1 MKLLRAR
8 VSNFRRLENVLID
21 FDEQETVFVGP
32 NNSGKTSA
40 AEVLRLFL
48 KTGDFSFHDFS
59 VSIVPEFDKFGRG
72 EIEEKDLPSISL
84 DLWFSL
90 DPDTEFGRAGELL
103 PDAEQDYDK
112 VGVRIRYISSD
123 GTKLKED
130 FQARLTPPEG
140 EGPKK
145 SLSYYLAMPGALR
158 QHFGLAYYA
167 LDATTGE
174 EIERPLTTEDG
185 KRILRSLIRVEFVDA
200 QRKIDDHESP
210 GSNRLSKVF
219 TRFYKRNLA
228 QAQTAEDANDIIDKH
243 NEDLTLHYS
252 TVFEDLLGVIQG
264 LGVPSVNDRILR
276 VTSAL
281 IPEKVLE
288 SNANLTYFDEH
299 RQHEL
304 PESYNGLG
312 IKNLIYLAVQICEFH
327 LNWMSTEESRPLS
340 LVIFIEEPEAHL
352 HAQAQQTFITNAW
365 KIIHEAS
372 VRVGEENMTPQ
383 IVVTTHSSHILDTV
397 EFGKVR
403 YFRRSHCDGED
414 PAITTTL
421 NASVAMSLRAFDPA
435 KKPPPEGK
443 AEIEADEK
451 TPPPMTKEQVEATL
465 TFLKRYLK
473 LTHCDLFFSDA
484 VILVEGTV
492 EKLLLPEM
500 IQRVAPGLKHRYL
513 TVLEV
518 GGAYAHLFA
527 SLLEFIAVPYLVI
540 TDIDSV
546 SPEDNRT
553 ACRADAKGA
562 VSSNAALKFFLGKSR
577 IKDLCDL
584 MPVAQRFSN
593 RRCYVAYQRPSPVNG
608 YSTGA
613 KMHGRTLEETFTYEN
628 IELFRTNK
636 LSVGV
641 NLTSDPEY
649 EADYEAIY
657 AAIRASKFK
666 KTEFA
671 LSVISSDAD
680 WVTPQYIADGLK
692 WLEVELRATIATD
705 AKEPVA

>member
-1 MKLLRAR
+1 MKLTHAR
-8 VSNFRRLENVLID
+8 VSGFRRLENVLID
-21 FDEQETVFVGP
+21 FDEHETVFVGP

-40 AEVLRLFL
+40 AEVFRLFL
-48 KTGDFSFHDFS
+48 KTGDFSVHDFS
-59 VSIVPEFDKFGRG
+59 VSKVTEFDKFGRG
-72 EIEEKDLPSISL
+72 EIDEKDLPSITL

-103 PDAEQDYDK
+103 PNAEQDFDE
-112 VGVRIRYISSD
+112 VGIRIRYMVID
-123 GTKLKED
+123 GTKLREV
-130 FQARLTPPEG
+130 FLSRLTQAEG
-140 EGPKK
+140 EQPRKP
-145 SLSYYLAMPGALR
+145 LSYYLSMPGTLK
-158 QHFGLAYYA
+158 QHYSLAYYA
-167 LDATTGE
+167 LDTTTGIE
-174 EIERPLTTEDG
+174 LERPLKTEDG
-185 KRILRSLIRVEFVDA
+185 KKILRSLIRVEFVDA

-210 GSNRLSKVF
+210 GSTRLSKVF
-219 TRFYKRNLA
+219 TRFYRRNLA
-228 QAQTAEDANDIIDKH
+228 QAQTAEDANNIIDKH
-243 NEDLTLHYS
+243 NEDLTGHYS
-252 TVFEDLLGVIQG
+252 TVFADLLGVIQG
-264 LGVPSVNDRILR
+264 LGVPSVNDRRLR

-281 IPEKVLE
+281 VPEKVLE

-372 VRVGEENMTPQ
+372 MRVGEEGMTPQ

-403 YFRRSHCDGED
+403 YFRRCHCDGED
-414 PAITTTL
+414 PATTTTL
-421 NASVAMSLRAFDPA
+421 NASVAMNLRAFDPA
-435 KKPPPEGK
+435 KQPSPKEE
-443 AEIEADEK
+443 AETEAGEETSEAIADE
-451 TPPPMTKEQVEATL
+451 QVKATL

-473 LTHCDLFFSDA
+473 LTHCDVFFSDA

-500 IQRVAPGLKHRYL
+500 IERIAPGLKHRYL

-546 SPEDNRT
+546 SPADKRS
-553 ACRADAKGA
+553 ACRADTRGA
-562 VSSNAALKFFLGKSR
+562 VSSNAALSFFLGKST

-584 MPVAQRFSN
+584 KPEAQVFSN
-593 RRCYVAYQRPSPVNG
+593 RRCYLAYQRPSPVNG
-608 YSTGA
+608 YADDST
-613 KMHGRTLEETFTYEN
+613 MHGRTFEETFTYEN
-628 IELFRTNK
+628 IELFRDEN

-641 NLTSDPEY
+641 DLTGDPEHETDYQSVY
-649 EADYEAIY
+649 E
-657 AAIRASKFK
+657 AIRASKFK

-671 LSVISSDAD
+671 LSVISSDAN
-680 WVTPQYIADGLK
+680 WLTPKYITDGLK
-692 WLEVELRATIATD
+692 WLEAELRATIATD
-705 AKEPVA
+705 GEEPVA

>member
-1 MKLLRAR
+1 MKL
-8 VSNFRRLENVLID
+8 VSAGVRGFRRLENVLIE
-21 FDEQETVFVGP
+21 FDEQDTVFVGP

-48 KTGDFSFHDFS
+48 KTGEFSFHDFS
-59 VSIVPEFDKFGRG
+59 VSKVPDFDKFWRG
-72 EIEEKDLPSISL
+72 EIEEKDLPRITL

-103 PDAEQDYDK
+103 PDAEQDYDR
-112 VGVRIRYISSD
+112 VGVRIRFMASD

-130 FQARLTPPEG
+130 FQARLTPPDGAE
-140 EGPKK
+140 PKRP
-145 SLSYYLAMPGALR
+145 LSYYLAMPSMLK

-200 QRKIDDHESP
+200 QRKIDDQGSP
-210 GSNRLSKVF
+210 SSTQLSKVF
-219 TRFYKRNLA
+219 TKFYKRNLA
-228 QAQTAEDANDIIDKH
+228 QATTAEAANDIIDKH
-243 NEDLTLHYS
+243 NEDLTTHYS
-252 TVFEDLLGVIQG
+252 SVFADLLGVIQG
-264 LGVPSVNDRILR
+264 LGVPSVNDRRLR
-276 VTSAL
+276 VISAL
-281 IPEKVLE
+281 VPEKVLE

-327 LNWMSTEESRPLS
+327 LNWMSTEESRPLA

-372 VRVGEENMTPQ
+372 ARVGEENLTPQ

-403 YFRRSHCDGED
+403 YFRRCHCDGED
-414 PAITTTL
+414 PAPTTTL
-421 NASVAMSLRAFDPA
+421 NASVATNLRAFDPA
-435 KKPPPEGK
+435 KQPPPEGNS
-443 AEIEADEK
+443 ETEADEG
-451 TPPPMTKEQVEATL
+451 TPSPMTEEQVTATL
-465 TFLKRYLK
+465 DFLKRYLK

-492 EKLLLPEM
+492 EKLLLPDM
-500 IQRVAPGLKHRYL
+500 IERVAPGLKHRYL

-546 SPEDNRT
+546 LPEGNRT
-553 ACRADAKGA
+553 ACRADTEGA
-562 VSSNAALKFFLGKSR
+562 VSSNAALKFFLGKST
-577 IKDLCDL
+577 IKDLCEL
-584 MPVAQRFSN
+584 ESGAQRFSS
-593 RRCYVAYQRPSPVNG
+593 RRCYIAYQRPSSVNG
-608 YSTGA
+608 YAEDTI
-613 KMHGRTLEETFTYEN
+613 MHGRTLEETFAYEN
-628 IELFRTNK
+628 IALFRSCT
-636 LSVGV
+636 LSVGAD
-641 NLTSDPEY
+641 LSGDPKH
-649 EADYEAIY
+649 EADYQAIY

-680 WVTPQYIADGLK
+680 WVTPRYIVDGLK
-692 WLEVELRATIATD
+692 WLEGELRATIAID
-705 AKEPVA
+705 AEEPVA

>member
-1 MKLLRAR
+1 MKLVRAR
-8 VSNFRRLENVLID
+8 ISGFRRLENVLID

-48 KTGDFSFHDFS
+48 KSGEFSFHDFS
-59 VSIVPEFDKFGRG
+59 VSKVLDFDRFWRG
-72 EIEEKDLPSISL
+72 EIEEKDLPSITL

-103 PDAEQDYDK
+103 PDAEQNYDK
-112 VGVRIRYISSD
+112 VGMRIRYMASD

-130 FQARLTPPEG
+130 FLTRLAPAEG
-140 EGPKK
+140 VEPKK
-145 SLSYYLAMPGALR
+145 LLSFYLAMPGTLK
-158 QHFGLAYYA
+158 QHFGLAYYV
-167 LDATTGE
+167 LDATNGE

-200 QRKIDDHESP
+200 QRKMDDHQSP
-210 GSNRLSKVF
+210 GSTRLSKVF

-228 QAQTAEDANDIIDKH
+228 QAQTAEDANGIIDKH
-243 NEDLTLHYS
+243 NEDLTEHYS
-252 TVFEDLLGVIQG
+252 TVFADLLGVIQG
-264 LGVPSVNDRILR
+264 LGVPSVNDRRLR

-327 LNWMSTEESRPLS
+327 LNWMSTEESRPLA

-352 HAQAQQTFITNAW
+352 HAQAQQTFITNVW

-372 VRVGEENMTPQ
+372 VRVGEEKLTPQ

-403 YFRRSHCDGED
+403 YFRRCHCVGED
-414 PAITTTL
+414 PATTTTL
-421 NASVAMSLRAFDPA
+421 NASVSMNLRAFDPA
-435 KKPPPEGK
+435 KQPAPDWP
-443 AEIEADEK
+443 AETRADEEAR
-451 TPPPMTKEQVEATL
+451 PPMTVEQVEATL
-465 TFLKRYLK
+465 TFLKKYLK

-500 IQRVAPGLKHRYL
+500 IERVAPGLKHRYL
-513 TVLEV
+513 TMLEV

-546 SPEDNRT
+546 SPQDNRM

-562 VSSNAALKFFLGKSR
+562 VSSNAALQFFLGKCT
-577 IKDLCDL
+577 IEDLCTLKSEDQKL
-584 MPVAQRFSN
+584 SN
-593 RRCYVAYQRPSPVNG
+593 RRCYVAYQRPSRVIG
-608 YSTGA
+608 YTDDA
-613 KMHGRTLEETFTYEN
+613 TMHGRTLEETFTYEN
-628 IELFRTNK
+628 IDLFRANN
-636 LSVGV
+636 LNIGV
-641 NLTSDPEY
+641 DLTGVPEH
-649 EADYEAIY
+649 EADYESIY

-671 LSVISSDAD
+671 LSVISSNAE

-692 WLEVELRATIATD
+692 WLEAELRATIATNSE
-705 AKEPVA
+705 EPVA

>member
-1 MKLLRAR
+1 MKLLCAC
-8 VSNFRRLENVLID
+8 VKGFRRLENVLIE

-48 KTGDFSFHDFS
+48 KTGEFSFHDFS
-59 VSIVPEFDKFGRG
+59 VSNVPEFDKFSRG

-112 VGVRIRYISSD
+112 VGMRIRYLVSD
-123 GTKLKED
+123 GPKLIQD
-130 FQARLTPPEG
+130 FQARLTPQDG
-140 EGPKK
+140 EKPKRP
-145 SLSYYLAMPGALR
+145 LSQYLAMPGTLK

-167 LDATTGE
+167 LDAATGE
-174 EIERPLTTEDG
+174 EIERPLKTEDG

-200 QRKIDDHESP
+200 QRKIDDQGSP
-210 GSNRLSKVF
+210 SSTQLSKVF
-219 TRFYKRNLA
+219 TKFYKRNLA
-228 QAQTAEDANDIIDKH
+228 QATTAEAANDIIDKH
-243 NEDLTLHYS
+243 NEDLTVHYA
-252 TVFEDLLGVIQG
+252 TVFADLLGVIQG
-264 LGVPSVNDRILR
+264 LGVPSVNDRRLR
-276 VTSAL
+276 VISAL
-281 IPEKVLE
+281 VPEKVLE

-327 LNWMSTEESRPLS
+327 LNWMSTEEFRPLA

-352 HAQAQQTFITNAW
+352 HAQAQQTFVTNVW
-365 KIIHEAS
+365 KLIHEAS
-372 VRVGEENMTPQ
+372 ARIGEEDLTPQ

-403 YFRRSHCDGED
+403 YFRRCHCDGED
-414 PAITTTL
+414 PSTTTTL
-421 NASVAMSLRAFDPA
+421 NASVATNLRAFAPA
-435 KKPPPEGK
+435 KQQPTEGNS
-443 AEIEADEK
+443 ESEDDEE
-451 TPPPMTKEQVEATL
+451 TPPLVTEEQVQETL
-465 TFLKRYLK
+465 GFLKRYLK

-500 IQRVAPGLKHRYL
+500 IERDAPGLKQRYL

-546 SPEDNRT
+546 SPDNNRA
-553 ACRADAKGA
+553 ACRADTEGA
-562 VSSNAALKFFLGKSR
+562 VSSNAALKFFLGKST

-584 MPVAQRFSN
+584 ELEAQMLSS
-593 RRCYVAYQRPSPVNG
+593 RRCHIAYQRPSSVNG
-608 YSTGA
+608 YSEGA
-613 KMHGRTLEETFTYEN
+613 VMHGRTLEETFAYEN
-628 IELFRTNK
+628 LELFRSNT
-636 LSVGV
+636 LSVGAEF
-641 NLTSDPEY
+641 TGDPEH
-649 EADYEAIY
+649 ESDYEAIY

-671 LSVISSDAD
+671 LSVISSDAE
-680 WVTPQYIADGLK
+680 WVTPRYIANGLK
-692 WLEVELRATIATD
+692 WLEAELRATIATD
-705 AKEPVA
+705 AEEPGV